1 MRIFLQSGFR
11 AVTIIDARGYKTI
24 MSFEVINGYLK
35 ECGYEDRVMQF
46 EVSSATV
53 ELAAAAVGC
62 EPARIAKTI
71 SFLTKEGAVLI
82 VAAGDVKV
90 DNSKFKAQFA
100 QKAKMIPYEQVEE
113 LTGFKPGGV
122 CPFCAK
128 DGVRVYLDESLKR
141 FDIIYPAAG
150 SSNSAVRL
158 TVDEL
163 LTLSNAL
170 GWVDVTKS
178 AL

>member
-24 MSFEVINGYLK
+24 MNFEVINGYLK

-71 SFLTKEGAVLI
+71 SFLTKEGAMLI
-82 VAAGDVKV
+82 VAAGGVKV
-90 DNSKFKAQFA
+90 GKGKIKAPVC
-100 QKAKMIPYEQVEE
+100 QKEKKIPFEKGEEQ
-113 LTGFKPGGV
+113 TGFQPGGGFS
-122 CPFCAK
+122 FCAK

>member
-1 MRIFLQSGFR
+1 MN
-11 AVTIIDARGYKTI
+11 
-24 MSFEVINGYLK
+24 FEVINGYLK

-90 DNSKFKAQFA
+90 DNGKFKAQFA

-113 LTGFKPGGV
+113 FTCFKPGG
-122 CPFCAK
+122 
-128 DGVRVYLDESLKR
+128 
-141 FDIIYPAAG
+141 AG
-150 SSNSAVRL
+150 P
-158 TVDEL
+158 
-163 LTLSNAL
+163 
-170 GWVDVTKS
+170 
-178 AL
+178 